1 MSALKAPQDLH
12 QDALSGRE
20 AAQEAGKAPAGVAGW
35 QYADLKAH
43 GAGSP
48 ARRLQ
53 SYLAERLHKP
63 HRISVRATL
72 ATIAVLCLSM
82 TVAGFYLITFG

>member
-1 MSALKAPQDLH
+1 MSALKAPQDLQ
-12 QDALSGRE
+12 QDAVSGRE

-35 QYADLKAH
+35 QYGDLKAH

-48 ARRLQ
+48 ARKLQ
-53 SYLAERLHKP
+53 SYL
-63 HRISVRATL
+63 VRATL
-72 ATIAVLCLSM
+72 ATLAVLCLSM

>member
-1 MSALKAPQDLH
+1 VSALKAPQDLQ
-12 QDALSGRE
+12 QDAVSGRE

-35 QYADLKAH
+35 QYGDLKAH

-48 ARRLQ
+48 ARKLQ
-53 SYLAERLHKP
+53 SYLAERLHRP

-72 ATIAVLCLSM
+72 ATLAVLCLSM